1 MIEVLAIL
9 AFAIG
14 MFGTYTVLDII
25 NKVNAKKDKTK
36 TKNATN
42 LITVLNR

>member
-25 NKVNAKKDKTK
+25 NKANAKKGKTK
-36 TKNATN
+36 SATN

>member
-9 AFAIG
+9 TFAIG

-25 NKVNAKKDKTK
+25 NKANAKKDKTK
-36 TKNATN
+36 SAN